1 MCKVLSGD
9 TLQLTAK
16 PRSDGRAAA
25 ERTLSFAYVNVPQM
39 RREADEAYGFLARE
53 LLRSMAVGKDVQ
65 FNVLYSVGTSGREY
79 GTATVLGPK
88 PVNLVVA
95 LVENGLA
102 KVRESSSGNNENEKA
117 LLVQLQAAESQ
128 AREKGIGVWSV
139 DRAKAA
145 SPNVLRDQPN
155 NAEKFCKIHE
165 GQEIDA
171 IVEAVRSGDSLRL
184 RLLYA
189 PDSHQIIT
197 STIAGIRCPM
207 STVKPSTGTA
217 DTKSSEQGIV
227 AAEPFGDEAKFF
239 VEQRLLQRN
248 VKVQILGSNQH
259 GTHFVTNVQHPA
271 GNIAEFLLSSGYAR
285 CVDWMSPL
293 LGAQQMTK
301 LRTAEG
307 KARVSSLGIWRE
319 HIQKIAPVKHSKYDA
334 TVTRIV
340 NGDTIE
346 VQSSTEDISTIQFA
360 SLRQPRASDEV
371 QKVWQEFAKEYL
383 RKKLIGQT
391 VLINIA
397 YRKPAQEGY
406 EARDTA
412 TVTLPGDTKSVSA
425 YLLEQG
431 FASVIR
437 HKGEDQNRSPEYDE
451 LLGLEKTAQSEK
463 VGIWSE
469 KPPKSYNARIIDASE
484 SASRAK
490 QFLPSLQRSKRVHA
504 VAEYLASASRFR
516 LFIPRDNMK
525 CVVVLSGVRTPRIA
539 GKSGTTGEFMGQE
552 ALNFANKRLL
562 QRDVEF
568 EVESLDKTGAFVGT
582 MYDSKTKESFAKVLL
597 EEGFAHLHEYSA
609 EQSGRY
615 TQYSEAM
622 KRARNARKGVELCCK
637 MQDFT

>member
-9 TLQLTAK
+9 TLQLTGK
-16 PRSDGRAAA
+16 PRPDGRAAA
-25 ERTLSFAYVNVPQM
+25 ERNLSFAYLNVPQM
-39 RREADEAYGFLARE
+39 RREADEAYAFLARE

-65 FNVLYSVGTSGREY
+65 FNVMYTAGAVGREF
-79 GTATVLGPK
+79 GTATVLSPK
-88 PVNLVVA
+88 PVNLAVA

-102 KVRESSSGNNENEKA
+102 KVRESSNGSNEDENA
-117 LLVQLQAAESQ
+117 FLVQLRAAESQ
-128 AREKGIGVWSV
+128 AREKSIGVWSA

-145 SPNVLRDQPN
+145 APNVLRDQPR
-155 NAEKFCKIHE
+155 NAEKFCKDHE

-171 IVEAVRSGDSLRL
+171 IVEGVRSGDSVRL

-197 STIAGIRCPM
+197 SMIAGIRCPM
-207 STVKPSTGTA
+207 STVKPSVGTTDA
-217 DTKSSEQGIV
+217 KASQQGV
-227 AAEPFGDEAKFF
+227 TAAEPFGDEAKNF

-259 GTHFVTNVQHPA
+259 GTHFVTTVQHPA

-285 CVDWMSPL
+285 CMDWMSPL
-293 LGAQQMTK
+293 VGAQRMAK

-307 KARVSSLGIWRE
+307 KARASSLGIWRE
-319 HIQKIAPVKHSKYDA
+319 QVQKVTSIKLSKYDA

-340 NGDTIE
+340 NGDTLE
-346 VQSSTEDISTIQFA
+346 VQSSTDDISTIQFA
-360 SLRQPRASDEV
+360 SIRQPRAADEV

-391 VLINIA
+391 VHIEIA

-412 TVTLPGDTKSVSA
+412 TVTLPGETKSVSA
-425 YLLEQG
+425 DLLEQG
-431 FASVIR
+431 FASVVR
-437 HKGEDQNRSPEYDE
+437 HKGDDQNRSPEYDE
-451 LLGLEKTAQSEK
+451 LLGLEKIAQSKK

-469 KPPKSYNARIIDASE
+469 KPPRSYNARVIDASE

-504 VAEYLASASRFR
+504 VTEYLASASRFR

-525 CVVVLSGVRTPRIA
+525 CVVVLSGVRTPRVA
-539 GKSGTTGEFMGQE
+539 VKSGTTGEFMGQE
-552 ALNFANKRLL
+552 ALDFANKRLL
-562 QRDVEF
+562 QRDIEF
-568 EVESLDKTGAFVGT
+568 EVETLDKTGAFVGT
-582 MYDSKTKESFAKVLL
+582 IYESKTKESFAKVLL

-615 TQYSEAM
+615 TQYSEAT
-622 KRARNARKGVELCCK
+622 KRARNARKGVELYCNI
-637 MQDFT
+637 